1 MVCKLCDG
9 LLEKKGKQAVDAL
22 ERHYSKQERERII
35 KLLEWELWEAFQKSH
50 NEQPAWATMGMLVR
64 AIKEESK

>member
-1 MVCKLCDG
+1 MSEQIKIDRGYFAEQLDVAAK
-9 LLEKKGKQAVDAL
+9 V
-22 ERHYSKQERERII
+22 ERERII
-35 KLLEWELWEAFQKSH
+35 KLLEFELWEAFQKSH